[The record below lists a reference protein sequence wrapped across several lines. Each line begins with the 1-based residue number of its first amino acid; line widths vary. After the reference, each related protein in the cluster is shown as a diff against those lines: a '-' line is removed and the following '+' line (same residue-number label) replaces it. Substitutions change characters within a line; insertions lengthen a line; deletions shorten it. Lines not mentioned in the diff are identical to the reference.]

1 MRAASLRRSARK
13 HLKRLLCSIAVISSV
28 ASTACAVVGCS
39 SVTSRVEDIKSSVED
54 GVVYYVPR
62 RPIKVSITLAA
73 AAAPPAPPP
82 QGIPS
87 VDTIDATADLK
98 HRFILNYD
106 QNWIG
111 KNHLNIGVNTNGLL
125 TTSNADT
132 TSGITTI
139 VQNLAKA
146 IGSAQALAAAAAPVR
161 APQAPAGATPAP
173 PCQPGRVYTMLL
185 YPEDVGDTEEHLCNF
200 SIHLMNLDGTKI
212 TSTPPPPDNKRA
224 ENLQSPES
232 GIFYKHDLPY
242 LVNVR
247 DPNGGPTGPATSFI
261 AFSPDLAPI
270 AFVPVTRTLFSDN
283 QTNITL
289 SQGTVTAVDATAS
302 GELVAL
308 SELPADF
315 ISAYTTAI
323 GGVFSQIGTNIKDQ
337 TAILQNQQ
345 ALALATAQKQACT
358 LALAA
363 NKAALDPSNIVG
375 KTGNDLVTAVTNI
388 NNALSNIK
396 IVCSSS

>member
-13 HLKRLLCSIAVISSV
+13 HFKRLLCSILVISSV
-28 ASTACAVVGCS
+28 SSTACAIVGCS

-54 GVVYYVPR
+54 GVVYYMPR
-62 RPIKVSITLAA
+62 RPIKVSITFAA
-73 AAAPPAPPP
+73 AAAPSASSP

-111 KNHLNIGVNTNGLL
+111 KNYLNIGVNTNGLL

-146 IGSAQALAAAAAPVR
+146 IGSAQALASAAAPVR

-212 TSTPPPPDNKRA
+212 TSTPLPLTIRGQRTFKAPSQAFSINTISRISLMSEIRTVGLP
-224 ENLQSPES
+224 
-232 GIFYKHDLPY
+232 DLPQV
-242 LVNVR
+242 L
-247 DPNGGPTGPATSFI
+247 
-261 AFSPDLAPI
+261 
-270 AFVPVTRTLFSDN
+270 
-283 QTNITL
+283 
-289 SQGTVTAVDATAS
+289 
-302 GELVAL
+302 
-308 SELPADF
+308 
-315 ISAYTTAI
+315 
-323 GGVFSQIGTNIKDQ
+323 
-337 TAILQNQQ
+337 
-345 ALALATAQKQACT
+345 
-358 LALAA
+358 
-363 NKAALDPSNIVG
+363 
-375 KTGNDLVTAVTNI
+375 
-388 NNALSNIK
+388 
-396 IVCSSS
+396 